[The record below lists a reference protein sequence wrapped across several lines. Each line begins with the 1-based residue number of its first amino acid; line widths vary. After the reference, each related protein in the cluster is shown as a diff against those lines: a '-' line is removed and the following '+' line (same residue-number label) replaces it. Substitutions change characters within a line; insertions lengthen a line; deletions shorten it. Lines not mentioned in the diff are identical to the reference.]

1 MITKKEFD
9 RLLEK
14 YGAEELAGSFVFP
27 AENSG
32 RVEANSTKRLQEILA
47 ERRAS
52 LTPAKKQKMQL
63 MQLRFQI
70 EDYLK
75 EKTFNR
81 QKTFGFFLKSYV
93 TIINK
98 KSNEFAREIDIK
110 PAELSQYIND
120 HRTPPK
126 PVIIRLEIHSQNII
140 PAIHWYK
147 LAENKKL
154 HELMNDK
161 SLRREQKKYVKKEVV

>member
-1 MITKKEFD
+1 MTKKEFD
-9 RLLEK
+9 HLLK
-14 YGAEELAGSFVFP
+14 IYGAEELAGSFVFP

-32 RVEANSTKRLQEILA
+32 KDETNSTKRLQEILA
-47 ERRAS
+47 MRRAS
-52 LTPAKKQKMQL
+52 LTPAMKQKAQL

-70 EDYLK
+70 EDYL
-75 EKTFNR
+75 EENRFNR
-81 QKTFGFFLKSYV
+81 KKTFGYFLKSYV

-120 HRTPPK
+120 HRTPPQ

-161 SLRREQKKYVKKEVV
+161 SIRRDQKKYVKKEVV